1 MFTKKTAW
9 IIFFLSLSVCSFAQ
23 PDSTGNR
30 QRKWQIIPMI
40 SNSPELGLLL
50 GVNPVKTFKI
60 NRADSVLRPS
70 FLSPQ
75 LFGTFKRQFGIE
87 IPGNLFFS
95 QNKYVLDFRLSAT
108 SSRWRYYG
116 IGNEVDLD
124 QYDTYRFKALAADV
138 ILLRK
143 VVAHMYLGG
152 GYRYNYQDISTPPN
166 GGLLDTDRPTGY
178 RGFTASGAA
187 AVIRWDSRDN
197 ILNTYKGSFLN
208 LRGEIHRPG
217 LGSSH
222 AFEALTVDFR
232 HFIPLSDQPFHVLA
246 FQVLHQATFGE
257 VPFAELGMLGGSVIN
272 RGYFSGAF
280 RDRHL
285 ISAQAE
291 YREMLGRN
299 LGGVIFASAGK
310 LMTTYH
316 ELDPEEARFSWG
328 VGLRYA
334 LIPESRL
341 NLRLDLAWGEDSQGL
356 YFGIS
361 EAF

>member
-9 IIFFLSLSVCSFAQ
+9 IIFFISLSVCAFAQ

-75 LFGTFKRQFGIE
+75 LFGTFKKQFGIE

-124 QYDTYRFKALAADV
+124 QYDTYRFRALAADI

-152 GYRYNYQDISTPPN
+152 GVPVQ
-166 GGLLDTDRPTGY
+166 
-178 RGFTASGAA
+178 
-187 AVIRWDSRDN
+187 
-197 ILNTYKGSFLN
+197 
-208 LRGEIHRPG
+208 
-217 LGSSH
+217 
-222 AFEALTVDFR
+222 
-232 HFIPLSDQPFHVLA
+232 LS
-246 FQVLHQATFGE
+246 
-257 VPFAELGMLGGSVIN
+257 
-272 RGYFSGAF
+272 GYFCSSGWWVASRGPPYGLQGF
-280 RDRHL
+280 HSVRG
-285 ISAQAE
+285 S
-291 YREMLGRN
+291 
-299 LGGVIFASAGK
+299 GGY
-310 LMTTYH
+310 T
-316 ELDPEEARFSWG
+316 
-328 VGLRYA
+328 VG
-334 LIPESRL
+334 
-341 NLRLDLAWGEDSQGL
+341 
-356 YFGIS
+356 
-361 EAF
+361 